1 MLKYILKRLLMF
13 IPVVLGV
20 LFVTFTINYFSPG
33 DAAIATLGS
42 EASQE
47 ALESF
52 REENGLNDP
61 FPVQF
66 YNYAKGVITRFDF
79 GSSYQTKQP
88 VTTELLKRYPTTI
101 KLAFL
106 AVLFA
111 TVLGIPLGIISAT
124 KQYSVA
130 DYGASLISL
139 IGASL
144 PQFWLAIMM
153 MLLFSRKA

>member
-79 GSSYQTKQP
+79 GSSYYTA
-88 VTTELLKRYPTTI
+88 EGSLCSLRC
-101 KLAFL
+101 LARL
-106 AVLFA
+106 
-111 TVLGIPLGIISAT
+111 SAP
-124 KQYSVA
+124 SSA
-130 DYGASLISL
+130 ASLAQQQVTLAMLMIT
-139 IGASL
+139 L
-144 PQFWLAIMM
+144 PCV
-153 MLLFSRKA
+153 

>member
-61 FPVQF
+61 FL
-66 YNYAKGVITRFDF
+66 
-79 GSSYQTKQP
+79 SSF
-88 VTTELLKRYPTTI
+88 TTTQKASLH
-101 KLAFL
+101 
-106 AVLFA
+106 VS
-111 TVLGIPLGIISAT
+111 ISAHLT
-124 KQYSVA
+124 RPS
-130 DYGASLISL
+130 SPSPP
-139 IGASL
+139 S
-144 PQFWLAIMM
+144 F
-153 MLLFSRKA
+153 

>member
-66 YNYAKGVITRFDF
+66 YNYAKASLHV
-79 GSSYQTKQP
+79 S
-88 VTTELLKRYPTTI
+88 
-101 KLAFL
+101 
-106 AVLFA
+106 
-111 TVLGIPLGIISAT
+111 ISAHLT
-124 KQYSVA
+124 RPS
-130 DYGASLISL
+130 SPSPP
-139 IGASL
+139 S
-144 PQFWLAIMM
+144 F
-153 MLLFSRKA
+153 

>member
-52 REENGLNDP
+52 G
-61 FPVQF
+61 
-66 YNYAKGVITRFDF
+66 
-79 GSSYQTKQP
+79 
-88 VTTELLKRYPTTI
+88 KRM
-101 KLAFL
+101 
-106 AVLFA
+106 V
-111 TVLGIPLGIISAT
+111 
-124 KQYSVA
+124 
-130 DYGASLISL
+130 
-139 IGASL
+139 
-144 PQFWLAIMM
+144 
-153 MLLFSRKA
+153 

>member
-66 YNYAKGVITRFDF
+66 YNYAKGVITRV
-79 GSSYQTKQP
+79 S
-88 VTTELLKRYPTTI
+88 
-101 KLAFL
+101 
-106 AVLFA
+106 
-111 TVLGIPLGIISAT
+111 ISAHLT
-124 KQYSVA
+124 RPS
-130 DYGASLISL
+130 SPSPP
-139 IGASL
+139 S
-144 PQFWLAIMM
+144 F
-153 MLLFSRKA
+153 